1 LAEDNDINRDVT
13 IAMLEGVGCTVDS
26 VSTGREVLAAM
37 SRVPYDLILMDCQM
51 PDMDGFD
58 ATRAIRERESSD
70 PSPSGDR
77 RLGVPIIA
85 LTANA
90 METDRQ
96 QCLSA
101 GMDDYLAK
109 PIYKD
114 QLLAMIERWLPDVP
128 VSDGPLPVE
137 DRMTDLAE
145 PLIPDNDLADQ
156 EQRAVLSYVT
166 SKVVHDLRTLLIGI
180 NRTLALFKQDR
191 SDCGSREREQ
201 VLENLVNA
209 TELVLG
215 IVDDRLDVYQG
226 NIGRLRLHYGT
237 VSLGHVAAEAVA
249 LLSGDAH
256 DKALRVTVEGERE
269 LPVIQADK
277 RRLQR
282 VFVNLLDNAIKASPP
297 GGTIRLTFEA
307 RSEPDS
313 AVICL
318 VEDDGPG
325 IPLQLTADLRRPSTG
340 TLRSLSERGKGI
352 GLEFCRIV
360 VDAHG
365 GAIWAE
371 NREGRGAVFGV
382 QFPIVGAVHV
392 D

>member
-1 LAEDNDINRDVT
+1 
-13 IAMLEGVGCTVDS
+13 
-26 VSTGREVLAAM
+26 
-37 SRVPYDLILMDCQM
+37 
-51 PDMDGFD
+51 
-58 ATRAIRERESSD
+58 
-70 PSPSGDR
+70 
-77 RLGVPIIA
+77 
-85 LTANA
+85 
-90 METDRQ
+90 
-96 QCLSA
+96 
-101 GMDDYLAK
+101 
-109 PIYKD
+109 
-114 QLLAMIERWLPDVP
+114 
-128 VSDGPLPVE
+128 
-137 DRMTDLAE
+137 
-145 PLIPDNDLADQ
+145 
-156 EQRAVLSYVT
+156 
-166 SKVVHDLRTLLIGI
+166 
-180 NRTLALFKQDR
+180 
-191 SDCGSREREQ
+191 
-201 VLENLVNA
+201 
-209 TELVLG
+209 
-215 IVDDRLDVYQG
+215 
-226 NIGRLRLHYGT
+226 

>member
-1 LAEDNDINRDVT
+1 
-13 IAMLEGVGCTVDS
+13 
-26 VSTGREVLAAM
+26 
-37 SRVPYDLILMDCQM
+37 
-51 PDMDGFD
+51 
-58 ATRAIRERESSD
+58 
-70 PSPSGDR
+70 
-77 RLGVPIIA
+77 
-85 LTANA
+85 

-114 QLLAMIERWLPDVP
+114 HLLAMIERWLPVVP
-128 VSDGPLPVE
+128 GPDGPPLGP
-137 DRMTDLAE
+137 DRVTDLAE

-156 EQRAVLSYVT
+156 EQRAMLSYVT

-191 SDCGSREREQ
+191 SDCGSRERER

-226 NIGRLRLHYGT
+226 NIGRLRLHYGN
-237 VSLGHVAAEAVA
+237 VSLGQVVADAVA
-249 LLSGDAH
+249 LLNGEAS
-256 DKALRVTVEGERE
+256 DKDLRVTVEGGNDIP
-269 LPVIQADK
+269 LIHADK

-282 VFVNLLDNAIKASPP
+282 VFANLLDNAMKSSPP
-297 GGTIRLTFEA
+297 GGTIRVSFEA
-307 RSEPDS
+307 RSEPGS
-313 AVICL
+313 VVICF

-325 IPLQLTADLRRPSTG
+325 ITPQVIADLRRPSTG

-352 GLEFCRIV
+352 GLEFCCIV
-360 VDAHG
+360 VEAHG
-365 GAIWAE
+365 GAMWAE